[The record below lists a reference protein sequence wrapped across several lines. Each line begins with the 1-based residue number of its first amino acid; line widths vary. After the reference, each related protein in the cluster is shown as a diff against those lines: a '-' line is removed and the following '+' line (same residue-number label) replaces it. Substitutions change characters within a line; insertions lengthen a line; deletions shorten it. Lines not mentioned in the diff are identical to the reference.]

1 MARKFLGIR
10 GKPAMKAA
18 LRIESKFDN
27 FLWTNRSVRSTRTS
41 SLFLGALIGAF
52 CLPAFAT
59 PVANLPL
66 DFSSIAL
73 TTNAPSSFGS
83 GAKVAGPGAIAAAIN
98 AQLPAGDSVTMTG
111 GVATNSY
118 AGEGH
123 VVGNTLAATAPG
135 HIFIINDSFGIYA
148 GSPNFS
154 PKDSFTISLNGFT
167 LSSIKFDYEIF
178 PDASCAYSTSLSSC
192 YKQGPSNANW
202 PDIGIS
208 INGST
213 TEIWNAN
220 ATIPSPGK
228 DPQALVFGQ
237 IVNFPTAA
245 TSITFWD
252 WPATIGVA
260 DIRLNVPEPGSLAL
274 VFAAGLAGLGF
285 SRRKRA
291 H

>member
-1 MARKFLGIR
+1 
-10 GKPAMKAA
+10 MKTA
-18 LRIESKFDN
+18 LRTASN
-27 FLWTNRSVRSTRTS
+27 FSDFLRTRRPVRTARTS
-41 SLFLGALIGAF
+41 SLFVGAF
-52 CLPAFAT
+52 IAAVCLPAFAT
-59 PVANLPL
+59 PVTNLPL
-66 DFSSIAL
+66 DFSSIVL
-73 TTNAPSSFGS
+73 NKTAPSSFGS
-83 GAKVAGPGAIAAAIN
+83 GAKVAGPSAIATAIN
-98 AQLPAGDSVTMTG
+98 AQLPAGDWVTMTG

-135 HIFIINDSFGIYA
+135 HIFIINDSFGIYS
-148 GSPNFS
+148 GS
-154 PKDSFTISLNGFT
+154 PKDYFTINLNGFT
-167 LSSIKFDYEIF
+167 LSSIEFDYEIF

-208 INGST
+208 INGSP
-213 TEIWNAN
+213 TEIWSAN

-260 DIRLNVPEPGSLAL
+260 DIKLNVPEPGSLAL
-274 VFAAGLAGLGF
+274 MFAASLAGLWF
-285 SRRKRA
+285 SRRNRA